1 MNDSLTWPK
10 WVFLRQA
17 LLEAERRGE
26 TVETLRLEPAPH
38 FHESDGS
45 VSVPKKWE
53 NILSKSEVF
62 AKPRQADSAGAVKT
76 PPRSPLPRA

>member
-1 MNDSLTWPK
+1 MLH
-10 WVFLRQA
+10 LLMQA

-26 TVETLRLEPAPH
+26 TTATLRLEAAPH

-45 VSVPKKWE
+45 VAVPRKWE

-62 AKPRQADSAGAVKT
+62 QKPRPADGAART
-76 PPRSPLPRA
+76 PPRTPPP